1 MRGMAEGKIII
12 THEDLHSRRVEN
24 RLREQQAIARNR
36 LYASLEEDAL
46 PVATTKPTRFWHGSA
61 FIMAAFGLLG
71 GLLAWCAS
79 LGFAALLSHGGG
91 KLIGYRPTAKAD
103 ALALVKALNDIQ
115 VAQDASRYSPEQAK
129 LAADEVRASGRENP
143 YFAVATD
150 SRLSDAQREVKV
162 GELDDSARYG
172 AFLVEVLRYG
182 ICGLMIAMCLAIAE
196 PLSQRKFGQATRV
209 GAVGAI
215 LGLIG
220 GVIATLLAG
229 RIAIWAGS
237 IFTHGSIS
245 LRQMASD
252 SAVWAAL
259 GLSLGLAS
267 GLVMRNWKK
276 LGIGLLGGLVGGAI
290 GGALLGPMQRWTHD
304 PQIARL
310 VALVVIGVV
319 AGASTGLIEHATR
332 SGWLKVTTGIIAG
345 KQFIVYRNPT
355 YIGSSPDCQIYL
367 FKDPKVG
374 KRHAAVHI
382 TPAGIELENLPLGIS
397 TMVNGRAIDRVPL
410 KNGDRI
416 AIGATQFVFQEKRP
430 TAAR

>member
-1 MRGMAEGKIII
+1 MAESKIII

-61 FIMAAFGLLG
+61 FIMATFGLLG
-71 GLLAWCAS
+71 GILAWSAS

-91 KLIGYRPTAKAD
+91 RMIGYRPTAKAD
-103 ALALVKALNDIQ
+103 AVALLKALNDIQ

-129 LAADEVRASGRENP
+129 LAADEVRVSGRDNP

-150 SRLSDAQREVKV
+150 SRFSDAQREVKV
-162 GELDDSARYG
+162 GELDDSARYN

-182 ICGLMIAMCLAIAE
+182 ICGLMIAMCLAMAE
-196 PLSQRKFGQATRV
+196 PLSQRKFGQASRV

-229 RIAIWAGS
+229 RIAIWAS
-237 IFTHGSIS
+237 SVS
-245 LRQMASD
+245 ARQMVSD

-290 GGALLGPMQRWTHD
+290 GGVLLAPVQRLAHD

-310 VALVVIGVV
+310 VALIVIGVV
-319 AGASTGLIEHATR
+319 AGAGTGLIEHATR

-397 TMVNGRAIDRVPL
+397 TLVNGRAIDRVPL

-430 TAAR
+430 SAGH